1 VPWLVVEGFGGGV
14 HFGWLA
20 VLAAC
25 AAALVVHARLQPE
38 HASRA
43 ALWLVLTEGAV
54 IVGMAGLLVEK
65 LATGSC
71 GGGLAANLVE
81 WIGGGAIY
89 LGGGA
94 WALQRPLRGVWALP
108 LATIVAG
115 GWMAAAA
122 HLVSGGTGSCF
133 D

>member
-1 VPWLVVEGFGGGV
+1 MPWLVIEGFGGGV
-14 HFGWLA
+14 HFGWIA

-25 AAALVVHARLQPE
+25 AAALVVHVRLQPE
-38 HASRA
+38 DASRA

-65 LATGSC
+65 LGTNSC

-89 LGGGA
+89 LGAALLLGGL
-94 WALQRPLRGVWALP
+94 ALMGLLHVMTLRERKIAV
-108 LATIVAG
+108 VAN
-115 GWMAAAA
+115 
-122 HLVSGGTGSCF
+122 
-133 D
+133 